1 VTTEIKSF
9 FQLYILIE
17 QESSLKKNLFSILL
31 YPFHSDSILGLDV
44 CHRQKT
50 IFFSI
55 TERIPNI
62 QKGVNQRGGG
72 YKKIFRSLLIYLYG
86 LQV

>member
-1 VTTEIKSF
+1 MNNKSLFFLQLLATTIEIKSF
-9 FQLYILIE
+9 FQLYILIG

-50 IFFSI
+50 IFFFQSLK
-55 TERIPNI
+55 EYPMSR
-62 QKGVNQRGGG
+62 KGVNQRDE
-72 YKKIFRSLLIYLYG
+72 
-86 LQV
+86 